1 MRKHK
6 MRYFLK
12 KNENNAAVL
21 IQRGKQ
27 NEILYEED

>member
-12 KNENNAAVL
+12 KNENNAYAPVT
-21 IQRGKQ
+21 REYHFNYVK
-27 NEILYEED
+27 